1 MSKQEMIEQIRERNR
16 SASVE
21 FLVHFDEQALTSYLN
36 RLTRINGRRG
46 RDSVWVRDG
55 LSRAVVTRNTPMAA

>member
-1 MSKQEMIEQIRERNR
+1 MNKQEMIEQIRSRNR

-46 RDSVWVRDG
+46 RDSVWVREGD
-55 LSRAVVTRNTPMAA
+55 SPAVVTRTPLAA